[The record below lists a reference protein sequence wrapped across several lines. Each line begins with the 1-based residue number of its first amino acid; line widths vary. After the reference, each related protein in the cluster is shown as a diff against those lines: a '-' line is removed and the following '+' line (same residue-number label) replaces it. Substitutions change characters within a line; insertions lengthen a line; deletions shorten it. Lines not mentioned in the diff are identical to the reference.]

1 MIWRSDDQPKTLDL
15 FLGTVDEKWLVQ
27 EKEIG
32 KALATPNQ
40 FQFWCENK
48 IEGVT
53 DVLNGGRQFLR
64 EEDSEELK

>member
-1 MIWRSDDQPKTLDL
+1 
-15 FLGTVDEKWLVQ
+15 VDEKWLVE

-53 DVLNGGRQFLR
+53 DVLKSGRMFLR
-64 EEDSEELK
+64 EEDSEGVQ